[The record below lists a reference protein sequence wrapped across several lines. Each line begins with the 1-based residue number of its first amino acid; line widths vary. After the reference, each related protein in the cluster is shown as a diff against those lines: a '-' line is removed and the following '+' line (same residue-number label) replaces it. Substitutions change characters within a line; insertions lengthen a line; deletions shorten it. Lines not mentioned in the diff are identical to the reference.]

1 MKINQE
7 VFDATDLTEIEIL
20 RSIPQN
26 LIESSKLPFREH
38 EDYELAIVDG
48 QVLRYILTTRDE
60 LEVEYVGIEEIIRS
74 EAEIIKRAGKAR
86 NKIHAILN
94 FNSQM
99 PDTERKISCEQ
110 EDILRK
116 AFEILD
122 KLKDEEYIEIGNP
135 KEDPDCELPF

>member
-7 VFDATDLTEIEIL
+7 VFDKTDLTEIEIL

-26 LIESSKLPFREH
+26 LIEFSKLPFREY

-60 LEVEYVGIEEIIRS
+60 LKVEYVGIEEIIRS
-74 EAEIIKRAGKAR
+74 EAEIIKRAGEAR
-86 NKIHAILN
+86 YEIQAILN
-94 FNSQM
+94 FNSKM
-99 PDTERKISCEQ
+99 PDAERKISCEQ

-122 KLKDEEYIEIGNP
+122 KLKDEEYIEINIP
-135 KEDPDCELPF
+135 EEEMF